1 MAFVVRQVPRQ
12 FLMWL
17 LGIVVLV
24 QARRGVVA
32 ITFLLLACGLTRLWF
47 PRTYWE
53 LVKQFDPTASWRVLV
68 RDLALVALFAVLV
81 VRWRAF
87 EPTAREP
94 EPA

>member
-1 MAFVVRQVPRQ
+1 M
-12 FLMWL
+12 
-17 LGIVVLV
+17 
-24 QARRGVVA
+24 
-32 ITFLLLACGLTRLWF
+32 
-47 PRTYWE
+47 
-53 LVKQFDPTASWRVLV
+53 KQFDPTASWLVLV